1 MRLLILA
8 TTKFAPTYN
17 SKLVSQVKYFNS
29 FANRKADIL
38 VDASLLEIQNIL
50 NKSTYDLIYPTT
62 VFEYNNE
69 GTSITSFNSYLYK
82 LLDYYKQKYIGSSLF
97 SHLLLNDKALT
108 NFKSGVGLPNK
119 VITRHAW
126 QNNKEMILEQLESF
140 QLPAIIKPN
149 TLAASL
155 GIDESSIVRDS
166 KEFAHIID
174 NCLKK
179 FDCLSEVLV
188 EYYLENCIEY
198 TVSVTGNSGR
208 YLFPKTKIHPIHSFQ
223 SKNMLA
229 EQREFTYT
237 IEENNI
243 IQYKLQRLSEKMF
256 EKMNLRDIEN
266 KLKNTIAQLEDA
278 EKQLSDTH
286 ERIQLLKKQRV
297 ELEKFKKDYMTFEE
311 KFRQYGKKN
320 RSTKTVKTVKLS
332 TESNKENVKE
342 DTNKETKS
350 ESSNASFGVENMF
363 NH

>member
-38 VDASLLEIQNIL
+38 VDASLLEIENIL

-82 LLDYYKQKYIGSSLF
+82 LLDYYKQEYIGSSLF
-97 SHLLLNDKALT
+97 SHLLLNDNALT

-155 GIDESSIVRDS
+155 GIDESSIVRDR
-166 KEFAHIID
+166 KDFAQIID

-208 YLFPKTKIHPIHSFQ
+208 YLFNVSKLLPKTKIHPIHSFQ

-256 EKMNLRDIEN
+256 EKMNLRDIARFDYLQTSNGDFYLIDANSLPSLSNNYIFEYTRTG
-266 KLKNTIAQLEDA
+266 KIRLEQLLMLISLVA
-278 EKQLSDTH
+278 EK
-286 ERIQLLKKQRV
+286 RIGMNIPFELFNEYPV
-297 ELEKFKKDYMTFEE
+297 EVVRALF
-311 KFRQYGKKN
+311 
-320 RSTKTVKTVKLS
+320 
-332 TESNKENVKE
+332 
-342 DTNKETKS
+342 
-350 ESSNASFGVENMF
+350 
-363 NH
+363 